1 MPGIL
6 SAIGVGVV
14 GASAR
19 ALRPFAEENGQ
30 IGDKRSTPDRI
41 QRTDAAFNTR
51 FDKSQ
56 QRGYVH
62 G

>member
-1 MPGIL
+1 MPRVL
-6 SAIGVGVV
+6 SPIGVGAVS
-14 GASAR
+14 ASAR
-19 ALRPFAEENGQ
+19 ARRPIAEESGLV
-30 IGDKRSTPDRI
+30 GDERSTPDRI